1 MVGWHH
7 QLDGLEFEQA
17 PGVLIFRE
25 AWCAAELDMTKRVN
39 NNRFHSEK
47 FGAVFSNPNV
57 INSLG

>member
-1 MVGWHH
+1 MAITDSMDMSLCKLQEMVKN
-7 QLDGLEFEQA
+7 
-17 PGVLIFRE
+17 RE